1 MAVSVAPI
9 RDTKWLTLE
18 VCREFQRGTCSRPD
32 TECKFAHPSKSCQV
46 ENGRVIACFDS
57 LKGRCSRENCKY
69 LHPPPHLKTQLE
81 INGRNNLI
89 QQKNMAMLAQQM
101 QLANAMIPGTQL
113 QPMPMFS
120 MAPSLATNA
129 TAAFNPYLGP
139 VSPGLVQTEILPT
152 TQVLVAGNP
161 GVAMPPSAAQKLMRT
176 DRLEA
181 ASYNQAAAVRASP
194 RCPTNDLNPELEGA
208 PSLWVRGSSVSM
220 PAQSWAS
227 PEQRLPVVPN
237 YVWWFYDVD
246 SYPLGSELRPANSF
260 HLGHQAGLDPRS
272 QKRKVCREYQ
282 RGNCNR
288 GENECRFAH
297 PSESAMIDTN
307 DNTVTV
313 CMDYI
318 KGRCSREKCKYFH
331 PPAHLQAKIKAAQY
345 QVNQAAAAQAAA
357 TAAAM
362 TQSAVKSLKR
372 NLEATFDLGIPQTIL
387 PPLPKRPALEKTNG
401 ATGMFNTGFF
411 QYQQALAN
419 MQLQQQAAFFPPGS
433 ILCMT
438 PAASVVPMV
447 HGTAPAN
454 VSAAATSATS
464 VPFAATATANQIPI
478 ISADHLSS
486 HKYVTQL

>member
-1 MAVSVAPI
+1 MANTGSG
-9 RDTKWLTLE
+9 
-18 VCREFQRGTCSRPD
+18 REFQRGTCSRPD
-32 TECKFAHPSKSCQV
+32 AECKFAHPSKSCQV

-57 LKGRCSRENCKY
+57 LKLVCCADERRAQKDVHLNRQKGRCSRENCKY

-101 QLANAMIPGTQL
+101 QIANAMIPGTQL
-113 QPMPMFS
+113 QPVPMFS
-120 MAPSLATNA
+120 VAPSLATNA

-139 VSPGLVQTEILPT
+139 VSPGLVSAEILPT
-152 TQVLVAGNP
+152 APMLVTGNH
-161 GVAMPPSAAQKLMRT
+161 GVPVPAAAAAAAAQKLMRT

-181 ASYNQAAAVRASP
+181 NYNQATAVRTSP
-194 RCPTNDLNPELEGA
+194 RCPTNDLNPDLEGA

-237 YVWWFYDVD
+237 YVWWFCDVD
-246 SYPLGSELRPANSF
+246 SCPLGTEQRPPNSV
-260 HLGHQAGLDPRS
+260 HLGPQAGLDPWS
-272 QKRKVCREYQ
+272 QRRKVCREYQ

-288 GENECRFAH
+288 GESDCRFAH
-297 PSESAMIDTN
+297 PADSAMIDTN

-362 TQSAVKSLKR
+362 
-372 NLEATFDLGIPQTIL
+372 GIPQAVL

-401 ATGMFNTGFF
+401 ATTVFNAGVF

-433 ILCMT
+433 ILCMA
-438 PAASVVPMV
+438 PATSVVPMV
-447 HGTAPAN
+447 HGATPAT

-478 ISADHLSS
+478 ISTDHLTS
-486 HKYVTQL
+486 HKYVTQM

>member
-1 MAVSVAPI
+1 MAVSVTPI

-101 QLANAMIPGTQL
+101 QLANAMMPGAPL
-113 QPMPMFS
+113 QPVPMFS
-120 MAPSLATNA
+120 VAPSLATNA
-129 TAAFNPYLGP
+129 SAAFNPYLGP
-139 VSPGLVQTEILPT
+139 VSPSLVPAEILPT
-152 TQVLVAGNP
+152 APMLVTGNP
-161 GVAMPPSAAQKLMRT
+161 GVPVPAAAAAAAQKLMRT
-176 DRLEA
+176 DRLE
-181 ASYNQAAAVRASP
+181 
-194 RCPTNDLNPELEGA
+194 
-208 PSLWVRGSSVSM
+208 
-220 PAQSWAS
+220 
-227 PEQRLPVVPN
+227 
-237 YVWWFYDVD
+237 
-246 SYPLGSELRPANSF
+246 
-260 HLGHQAGLDPRS
+260 
-272 QKRKVCREYQ
+272 VCREYQ

-288 GENECRFAH
+288 GENDCRFAH
-297 PSESAMIDTN
+297 PADSAMIDTN

-372 NLEATFDLGIPQTIL
+372 PLEATFDL
-387 PPLPKRPALEKTNG
+387 
-401 ATGMFNTGFF
+401 
-411 QYQQALAN
+411 ALAN
-419 MQLQQQAAFFPPGS
+419 MQLQQHTAFLPPGS

-438 PAASVVPMV
+438 PATSVVPMV
-447 HGTAPAN
+447 HGATPAT
-454 VSAAATSATS
+454 VSAATTSATS

-478 ISADHLSS
+478 ISAEHLTS
-486 HKYVTQL
+486 HKYVTQM